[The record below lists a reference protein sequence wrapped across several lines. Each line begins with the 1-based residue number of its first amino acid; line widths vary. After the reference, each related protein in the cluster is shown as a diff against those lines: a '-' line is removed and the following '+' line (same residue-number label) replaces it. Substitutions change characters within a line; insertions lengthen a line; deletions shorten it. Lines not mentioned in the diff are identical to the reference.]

1 MATETHPFYK
11 LSELIDT
18 FNENR
23 NKMTAQELQDL
34 RENISLNLFYLSD
47 SVSQTIANAES
58 NDYARKRFYAEK
70 EEYYRNQIDERTN
83 KYYNVADSER
93 LARLDAKE
101 VDEACAFAFKQKERA
116 RLVVIAVQQILNSIS
131 ARVNQLS
138 K

>member
-23 NKMTAQELQDL
+23 NRMTAQELQDL

-83 KYYNVADSER
+83 KFYNVADSER

-131 ARVNQLS
+131 ARVNQLT

>member
-1 MATETHPFYK
+1 MSETHPFYK

>member
-1 MATETHPFYK
+1 MTTETHPFYK

-23 NKMTAQELQDL
+23 NRMTAQELQDL

-83 KYYNVADSER
+83 KFYNVADSER

>member
-1 MATETHPFYK
+1 MTTETHPFYK
-11 LSELIDT
+11 LSELIDN

-70 EEYYRNQIDERTN
+70 EEYYRNQIDERTG
-83 KYYNVADSER
+83 KCHNVADSER

>member
-1 MATETHPFYK
+1 MSETHPFYK

-47 SVSQTIANAES
+47 SVSQTIANSES

-83 KYYNVADSER
+83 KFYNVADSER

>member
-83 KYYNVADSER
+83 KFYNVADSER

-131 ARVNQLS
+131 ARVNQLT

>member
-1 MATETHPFYK
+1 
-11 LSELIDT
+11 
-18 FNENR
+18 
-23 NKMTAQELQDL
+23 MTAQELQDL